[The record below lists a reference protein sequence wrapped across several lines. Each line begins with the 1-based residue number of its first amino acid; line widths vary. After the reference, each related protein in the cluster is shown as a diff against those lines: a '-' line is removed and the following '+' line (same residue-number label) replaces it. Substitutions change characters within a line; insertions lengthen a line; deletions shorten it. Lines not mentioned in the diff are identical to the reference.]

1 MLGNFVKYW
10 DGTRNINVYLI
21 VASVFDPRKKMQFA
35 NMCFAKLYGE
45 DTTDAK
51 EMAEK
56 EKVEN
61 PKTIIG
67 TEWEVLSWWKLNCGR
82 LLVLSVIAKDV
93 LAMQVSSVDS
103 ESAFSISGR
112 VIEPHRS

>member
-1 MLGNFVKYW
+1 MYDSMGYERMGFAYKELVDEIRVD
-10 DGTRNINVYLI
+10 DGREELDVYL
-21 VASVFDPRKKMQFA
+21 
-35 NMCFAKLYGE
+35 
-45 DTTDAK
+45 
-51 EMAEK
+51 K